1 MRILLDSRDLIAVV
15 ERQRPITPQQADEYL
30 RSNGH
35 ELVFTFTNI
44 REFVAPLATGSEFL
58 TVRPF
63 LQALERLPHTY
74 LKEVPIVAAEI
85 QAAVR
90 AFNSGTDFQIP
101 LMYGDRWDQT
111 LAPLSEGRRS
121 TVEERL
127 M

>member
-1 MRILLDSRDLIAVV
+1 MRILLDRRDLIAVV

-44 REFVAPLATGSEFL
+44 SRVCGPLATGSESS
-58 TVRPF
+58 PF
-63 LQALERLPHTY
+63 DPSCRLERLPHTY
-74 LKEVPIVAAEI
+74 LKEVPIFAAEI

-101 LMYGDRWDQT
+101 PMYGDRWDQT